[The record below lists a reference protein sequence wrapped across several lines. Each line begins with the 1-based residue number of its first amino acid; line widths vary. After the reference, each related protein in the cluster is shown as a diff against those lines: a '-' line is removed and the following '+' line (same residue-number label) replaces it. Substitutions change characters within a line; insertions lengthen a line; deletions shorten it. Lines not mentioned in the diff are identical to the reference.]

1 MFTLLHPGSTI
12 IATESHQAT
21 RVIKSGIRLGFIC
34 NIHGRGQIV
43 GECLLFKTG
52 PLIKR
57 TMKKC
62 ETLVDDMHAEGC
74 MHDMC
79 QRQRFTS

>member
-1 MFTLLHPGSTI
+1 MSSKVVLDGVLF
-12 IATESHQAT
+12 
-21 RVIKSGIRLGFIC
+21 VIFMAE
-34 NIHGRGQIV
+34 GQIV